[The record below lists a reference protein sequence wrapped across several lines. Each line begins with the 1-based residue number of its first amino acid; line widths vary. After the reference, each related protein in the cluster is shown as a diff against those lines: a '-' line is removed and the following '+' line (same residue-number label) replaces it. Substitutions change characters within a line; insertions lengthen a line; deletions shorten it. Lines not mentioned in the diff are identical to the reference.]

1 VGEAERPPRL
11 AVREGREVREPR
23 GSGWCSKGMKW
34 IVVVL
39 LFAGLALAP
48 DASAKGPHAVLS
60 SDAAAVAAGKPWN
73 VTIEMMETKAR
84 SRPTLLARRQDRL
97 VATRGKLV
105 ASDGLA
111 ARYRMRLVLPSDGRW
126 RLTLVDGKRHFRFPS
141 VAVGSGERPPD
152 YVAFPLGSRAHR
164 QGAGGP
170 WIEPDVPAGGSAE
183 PLEPEVVQIADAD
196 SGDHDQRGIAL
207 WILPIAGLVLVGAG
221 AGAWRLRGR

>member
-1 VGEAERPPRL
+1 
-11 AVREGREVREPR
+11 
-23 GSGWCSKGMKW
+23 MKL

-73 VTIEMMETKAR
+73 VTIEMMETRAR
-84 SRPTLLARRQDRL
+84 RPPTLLARRQDRL
-97 VATRGKLV
+97 IATRGRLV
-105 ASDGLA
+105 ASDGVTT
-111 ARYRMRLVLPSDGRW
+111 RYRMRVVLPSDGRW
-126 RLTLVDGKRHFRFPS
+126 RVTLVDGKRHFKFPS
-141 VAVGSGERPPD
+141 VAVGSGQRPLD

-164 QGAGGP
+164 QGGGGT

-196 SGDHDQRGIAL
+196 SGDDDQSGIPF
-207 WILPIAGLVLVGAG
+207 WMLPVAGLVVAGAG
-221 AGAWRLRGR
+221 AGAWRLRRR

>member
-1 VGEAERPPRL
+1 
-11 AVREGREVREPR
+11 
-23 GSGWCSKGMKW
+23 MKW
-34 IVVVL
+34 IVAVL
-39 LFAGLALAP
+39 VFAGLALAP

-73 VTIEMMETKAR
+73 VSIEMVETQAR
-84 SRPTLLARRQDRL
+84 GRPTLLARRQDRL

-111 ARYRMRLVLPSDGRW
+111 ARYRIRLVLPSDGRW
-126 RLTLVDGKRHFRFPS
+126 RLTLVEGKRHFRFPS

-196 SGDHDQRGIAL
+196 SGDRDQSGTPF
-207 WILPIAGLVLVGAG
+207 WILPIAGFVLVGAG
-221 AGAWRLRGR
+221 AGAWRLRRR

>member
-1 VGEAERPPRL
+1 
-11 AVREGREVREPR
+11 
-23 GSGWCSKGMKW
+23 MKR
-34 IVVVL
+34 ILVVL

-60 SDAAAVAAGKPWN
+60 SDAAAVASGKPWN

-84 SRPTLLARRQDRL
+84 GRPTLLARRQDRL
-97 VATRGKLV
+97 VARRGKLV
-105 ASDGLA
+105 GSDGVA
-111 ARYRMRLVLPSDGRW
+111 ARYRMRVVLPSDGRW

-141 VAVGSGERPPD
+141 VAVGSGERPLD

-196 SGDHDQRGIAL
+196 SGGDDDESGIPF
-207 WILPIAGLVLVGAG
+207 WILPVAGLVMAGAG
-221 AGAWRLRGR
+221 AGAWRLRKR

>member
-1 VGEAERPPRL
+1 
-11 AVREGREVREPR
+11 
-23 GSGWCSKGMKW
+23 MKL

-73 VTIEMMETKAR
+73 VTIEMMETRAR
-84 SRPTLLARRQDRL
+84 RPPTLLARRQDRL
-97 VATRGKLV
+97 IATRGRL
-105 ASDGLA
+105 AGSDGVTT
-111 ARYRMRLVLPSDGRW
+111 RYRMRVVLPSDGRW
-126 RLTLVDGKRHFRFPS
+126 RVTLVDGKRHFKFPS
-141 VAVGSGERPPD
+141 VAVGSGQRPLD

-164 QGAGGP
+164 QGGGGT

-196 SGDHDQRGIAL
+196 SGDDDQSGIPF
-207 WILPIAGLVLVGAG
+207 WMLPLAGLVVAGAG
-221 AGAWRLRGR
+221 AGAWRLRRR

>member
-1 VGEAERPPRL
+1 
-11 AVREGREVREPR
+11 
-23 GSGWCSKGMKW
+23 MKW

-39 LFAGLALAP
+39 LFAALVLAP

-60 SDAAAVAAGKPWN
+60 SNAAAVAAGKPWN
-73 VTIEMMETKAR
+73 VSIEMMETRAGG
-84 SRPTLLARRQDRL
+84 RPTLVARRQDRL

-111 ARYRMRLVLPSDGRW
+111 ARYRMRVVLPSDGRW

-141 VAVGSGERPPD
+141 VVVGSGERPLD

-196 SGDHDQRGIAL
+196 SGDHDQSGIPF
-207 WILPIAGLVLVGAG
+207 WILPIAGLVLAGAG

>member
-1 VGEAERPPRL
+1 MR
-11 AVREGREVREPR
+11 
-23 GSGWCSKGMKW
+23 W

-39 LFAGLALAP
+39 LFAGLAVAP

-60 SDAAAVAAGKPWN
+60 SDAVAVAAGKPWN

-84 SRPTLLARRQDRL
+84 GRPTLLARRQDRL
-97 VATRGKLV
+97 VATRGMLV
-105 ASDGLA
+105 ASDDLA
-111 ARYRMRLVLPSDGRW
+111 ARYRMRVVLPSDGRW
-126 RLTLVDGKRHFRFPS
+126 SLTLVDGKRHFRFPS

-164 QGAGGP
+164 QGGGGP

-196 SGDHDQRGIAL
+196 SGDHVQSGIPF
-207 WILPIAGLVLVGAG
+207 WIPPIAGLVLAGAG
-221 AGAWRLRGR
+221 AGAWRLRRR